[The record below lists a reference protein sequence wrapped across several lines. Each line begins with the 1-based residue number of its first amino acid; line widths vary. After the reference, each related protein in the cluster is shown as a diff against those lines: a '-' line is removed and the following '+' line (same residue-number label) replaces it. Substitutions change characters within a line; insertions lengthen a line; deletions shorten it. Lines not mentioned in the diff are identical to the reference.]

1 MTIRKSSHIFYLITG
16 VLILLLIMFVTLR
29 FFEQRELR
37 HAQQARHTSF
47 LAADELRQSSDDLT
61 RMARTYVITGDPK
74 FERMYWQ
81 ILAIRNGETARPRHY
96 ERSYWDLA
104 IADSGF
110 QSGHE
115 DIPVALR
122 VRLEQL
128 GITPAELAKL
138 EAAETKSNQLVE
150 LERLSFNTMKG
161 LFKNSAGI
169 FNIRDTPDAELA
181 RHTLHGE
188 EYHKAKASIMGSIN
202 EFYELLDERT

>member
-16 VLILLLIMFVTLR
+16 ALILLLVMFVTLR

-37 HAQQARHTSF
+37 YAQQARHNSF
-47 LAADELRQSSDDLT
+47 LVADELRQSSDDLT

-104 IADSGF
+104 IVDSDF
-110 QSGHE
+110 RAEHE

-150 LERLSFNTMKG
+150 LECLSFNAMKG
-161 LFKNSAGI
+161 LFKNSTGQ
-169 FNIRDTPDAELA
+169 FNIRGTYSGPQFSDNNL
-181 RHTLHGE
+181 RW
-188 EYHKAKASIMGSIN
+188 
-202 EFYELLDERT
+202 